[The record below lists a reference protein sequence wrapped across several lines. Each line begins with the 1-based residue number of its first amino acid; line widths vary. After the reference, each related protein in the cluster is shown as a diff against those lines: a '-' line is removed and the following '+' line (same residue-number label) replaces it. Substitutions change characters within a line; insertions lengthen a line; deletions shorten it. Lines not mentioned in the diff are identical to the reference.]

1 MKLSLSLL
9 KKYLNTTATVAEISD
24 TLTRIG
30 LEVDEVVDL
39 SSQLDG
45 FVVAEI
51 KEVGPHPN
59 ADKLH
64 VLKVFDGKEDLQ
76 IVCGAPNCRVG
87 MKSVLAKEGCLIPKY
102 NEKLR
107 NSKIR
112 GVDSCG
118 MLCAEDELCLGND
131 HTGIMDLTTDLP
143 AGTPAAQALAPDVVF
158 DITVTPN
165 RPDCYGAKGMARD
178 LAAAGIGTYTP
189 HDAKEIAGTFA
200 SPVQVKITTANC
212 PVFVGRYIKNV
223 ANKPS
228 PDWMQKILLSV
239 GLRPISALVDI
250 TNYLNIAECRP
261 LHVFDADKLTGNITI
276 RNANNGEKITCLDNK
291 EYTLDDSMV
300 VVADDKNAQSIAGI
314 MGGVDTSVSMDT
326 KNIFL
331 ESAYFEPMS
340 IAKTGRKTGA
350 ESDSRQRFERGVD
363 PASAYQDSLN
373 ATQMILD
380 MCGGEV
386 SEPVV
391 AGQLPDTTQ
400 IITFDW
406 GLVKKLTD
414 LDIPQATMENILVS
428 LGFGVKGNQISVPS
442 WRFHDVKR
450 PADVIEEIVRIYGLD
465 TLPEKPVRAERLP
478 IGVLTPAQK
487 RESAVRRALAEQG
500 LYQAITW
507 SFMDSKLAKLFD
519 SKDLKLVNPIAS
531 DLDELRPSLLPNL
544 LCAIKRNQDHGT
556 NDVQLFEVGPEFFSA
571 EPNQQRLVAAGVRA
585 GKNAPR
591 HFAQTERD
599 VDVFDAKADA
609 LAALNA
615 AEAPVNMQITTDAPS
630 WYHPGRSGC
639 FRLGKN
645 MLAVFGQIHPQI
657 LKKLDIK
664 TAVVGFEVYLDNI
677 PMGRK
682 KSKMQPAWHRNIL
695 NPITR
700 DFAFVMD
707 KNVSADKLCS
717 AIANADKALITTVR
731 IFDVYEGD
739 KLPVDKKSIAV
750 EVTIQPQGDQTL
762 TNEDIEILS
771 ARIVSSATKATGA
784 TLRS

>member
-9 KKYLNTTATVAEISD
+9 KKYLDTTASVAEISD
-24 TLTRIG
+24 KLTQIG
-30 LEVDEVVDL
+30 LEVDDLVDL
-39 SSQLDG
+39 SAQLEG
-45 FVVAEI
+45 FIVAEI

-64 VLKVFDGKEDLQ
+64 VLRVFDGKENLQ

-87 MKSVLAKEGCLIPKY
+87 MKSVLAQEGCLIPKY
-102 NEKLR
+102 NERLH

-131 HTGIMDLTTDLP
+131 HTGILDLNTDLP
-143 AGTPAAQALAPDVVF
+143 AGTPAAQALCPDVVF
-158 DITVTPN
+158 DLTVTPN
-165 RPDCYGAKGMARD
+165 RPDCYGAKGIARD
-178 LAAAGIGTYTP
+178 LAAAGLGTYTP
-189 HDAKEIAGTFA
+189 HDAQEIAGSYA
-200 SPVQVKITTANC
+200 SPVQVNITTPDC

-223 ANKPS
+223 TNKES
-228 PDWMQKILLSV
+228 PDWMKKILLSV

-261 LHVFDADKLTGNITI
+261 LHVFDADKLTGNITV
-276 RNANNGEKITCLDNK
+276 RAAHKDEKITCLDNK
-291 EYTLDDSMV
+291 DYTLDETMV

-314 MGGVDTSVSMDT
+314 MGGVDTAVDMDT

-331 ESAYFEPMS
+331 ESAYFEPVS
-340 IAKTGRKTGA
+340 VARTGRKTGA

-363 PASAYQDSLN
+363 PASPYQDSLN

-380 MCGGEV
+380 MCGGEP
-386 SEPVV
+386 SQPVV
-391 AGQLPDTTQ
+391 AGKMPDTQQT
-400 IITFDW
+400 ITFDW

-414 LDIPQATMENILVS
+414 MDIPQADMEKILKN
-428 LGFGVKGNQISVPS
+428 LGFGVNGGQISVPS

-450 PADVIEEIVRIYGLD
+450 PADVVEEIVRIYGLD
-465 TLPEKPVRAERLP
+465 TLPDKPLRAVRLP
-478 IGVLTPAQK
+478 AGVLSPMQK
-487 RESAVRRALAEQG
+487 REVAVRRALANQG

-507 SFMDSKLAKLFD
+507 SFTDSQLAKLFD
-519 SKDLKLVNPIAS
+519 SKGLTIVNPIAS

-544 LCAIKRNQDHGT
+544 LSAVKRNQDHGT
-556 NDVQLFEVGPEFFSA
+556 NDVQLFEVGPEFFAA
-571 EPNQQRLVAAGVRA
+571 EPNKQHLVAAGVRA

-591 HFAQTERD
+591 HFAAQERD

-615 AEAPVNMQITTDAPS
+615 AEAPVNMQITTDAPA

-645 MLAVFGQIHPQI
+645 LLAVFGQVHPQV
-657 LKKLDIK
+657 LKQLDIK
-664 TAVVGFEVYLDNI
+664 TAVVAFEVYLDNI

-682 KSKMQPAWHRNIL
+682 KSKMQPAWHRNVL

-700 DFAFVMD
+700 DFAFVLD
-707 KNVSADKLCS
+707 KSVSADKLS
-717 AIANADKALITTVR
+717 AAIANADKQLITNVR

-739 KLPVDKKSIAV
+739 KLPADKKSLAV
-750 EVTIQPQGDQTL
+750 EVTIQPGEQTL
-762 TNEDIEILS
+762 TNDDIEVLS
-771 ARIVSSATKATGA
+771 ERIINSANKATGA